1 MKRFITIFAA
11 ALSGLFLSAASAAAQ
26 GPELNLQAILDNA
39 QTNNKVIGMG
49 AIVMHSDGSY
59 VIAVSGERV
68 VNSHDLIREDDHW
81 HIGSNTKSITALLYG
96 RLVEA
101 GLASWDATIPE
112 LFPNLS
118 GEIDL
123 TWETLAVEDLFAHR
137 AGLGQLGRT
146 WLRDR
151 HRDVR
156 PLPEQRMET
165 ARTILQAAPNHTVGN
180 YRYAN
185 LGYIIAGA
193 AIEQILSEER
203 GQQVSW
209 EDALQEFVFDELSD
223 PADQAAWGTG
233 PPQNGIQGHRSPF
246 GLGFAYSAMGLDK
259 NADNPLA
266 LGPAGT
272 LHTSLKAH
280 AALSREY
287 LSDDSTLIPQ
297 SLREKL
303 LSPYPYPEADYAMGW
318 GVYDRANAGRY
329 YGHGGSNT
337 MWLSDV
343 RIVPEF
349 DIVVIVNSNHL
360 NGRVENAH
368 QDVLTAVFN
377 HYETKQL
384 LEED

>member
-1 MKRFITIFAA
+1 MKRFATIFAA
-11 ALSGLFLSAASAAAQ
+11 ALSGLFLSAAPAAAQ

-123 TWETLAVEDLFAHR
+123 TWETLTIKDLFAHR
-137 AGLGQLGRT
+137 AGLGP
-146 WLRDR
+146 LRRAWFKDR
-151 HRDVR
+151 RMNVQ

-165 ARTILQAAPNHTVGN
+165 TRDLLRAPPTHTVGY

-185 LGYIIAGA
+185 VGYVIAGA
-193 AIEQILSEER
+193 AIERILSDER
-203 GQQVSW
+203 GRPVSW
-209 EDALQEFVFDELSD
+209 EEAVQEFVFDQLSD
-223 PADQAAWGTG
+223 PKDQRAWGTG

-259 NADNPLA
+259 TADNPLA

-287 LSDDSTLIPQ
+287 LIADSALIPPD
-297 SLREKL
+297 LRQQL
-303 LSPYPYPEADYAMGW
+303 FAPYPYPEADYAMGW

-377 HYETKQL
+377 HYETKEL